1 MDSLTIDFFRNYL
14 FSKRAGALIRR
25 ISWLS
30 ASGLFLSVAALVIVI
45 SVMTALNKSIRDRT
59 LALEPHLTIQFSP
72 STPISYIENH
82 PATSKLKSLDG
93 VEVQT
98 FESQDVI
105 LRSQDGRFRGAVAR
119 GVSDTSYRKF
129 LAEINK
135 DDTTSALDNL
145 ANKESEGPL
154 VGEVDVGID
163 LARSLDLFEGDSLMV
178 VPPEGL
184 LLPPTEAPPFERL
197 KVRRIVST
205 QLADWDSTVVF
216 YKQGLALRSFRQ
228 TASRRLGLEVWMKN
242 PEDVD
247 HLKKQLSEFQEIK
260 VETWKERN
268 SALFFALRMEKTV
281 MTIFL
286 SLASLV
292 AGFSLIT
299 VLALLVSQKKRE
311 IGLMRALGFSNR
323 GLQALFMKLGMG
335 LALVGVGGGFLIG
348 LIVSLYLQFFP
359 LDLSKITQIY
369 YDSKIPAQVDPGFL
383 FWLVLVAFAL
393 TFLGAKFASKEAAE
407 ESPSENLRSQV

>member
-1 MDSLTIDFFRNYL
+1 MNSLTIDFFRNYL

-30 ASGLFLSVAALVIVI
+30 VSGLFLSVAALVIVI
-45 SVMTALNKSIRDRT
+45 SVMTALNKTIRDRT
-59 LALEPHLTIQFSP
+59 LALEPHLTVQFS
-72 STPISYIENH
+72 SATPISFVENH
-82 PATSKLKSLDG
+82 PLTLKLKAIDG

-98 FESQDVI
+98 FETQDVI

-135 DDTTSALDNL
+135 DDQDPMGSL
-145 ANKESEGPL
+145 ANKEGEGPL
-154 VGEVDVGID
+154 LGEVDVGID

-184 LLPPTEAPPFERL
+184 LLPPTETPPFERL

-228 TASRRLGLEVWMKN
+228 TASRRLGLEVWTKN
-242 PEDVD
+242 PDNVEA
-247 HLKKQLSEFQEIK
+247 LKKQLSEFPEVK

-311 IGLMRALGFSNR
+311 IGLMRALGFSNK
-323 GLQALFMKLGMG
+323 GLQSLFMKLGMG

-359 LDLSKITQIY
+359 LDLSRVTQIY
-369 YDSKIPAQVDPGFL
+369 YDAKIPAQVDFGFL
-383 FWLVLVAFAL
+383 LSLLAVSFAM
-393 TFLGAKFASKEAAE
+393 TFLGARFASKEAAKE
-407 ESPSENLRSQV
+407 TPSENLRSQV